1 MISKHTN
8 TSYKD
13 TEEITP
19 MERTYLLQFIID
31 DLTKQKEILDAVKNS
46 NKKRG

>member
-13 TEEITP
+13 TEDITP
-19 MERTYLLQFIID
+19 AERTYLLQFIIE
-31 DLTKQKEILDAVKNS
+31 DLTKQKEILDAVKNAS
-46 NKKRG
+46 NKGR